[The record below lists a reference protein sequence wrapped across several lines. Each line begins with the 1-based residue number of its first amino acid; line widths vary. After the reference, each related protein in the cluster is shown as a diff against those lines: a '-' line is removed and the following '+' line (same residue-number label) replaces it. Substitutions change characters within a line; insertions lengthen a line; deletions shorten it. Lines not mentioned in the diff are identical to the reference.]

1 MLLLQTWLLPTPPA
15 SQVMLPGPLIEQ
27 PGNHPPS
34 SRARLVLLSLVCLNF
49 YLEMKIYQFVMSS
62 DNPEHKH
69 MELLSVYVGV
79 LRRLMA
85 CVGVCVLLYVCVRYR
100 DPVQQ
105 SLQLLQQLRETQ
117 RGLQEALHRAER
129 LGETRTTTVMDENR
143 PKCREEEDRRDE
155 DDFSDL
161 SLSHHEDED
170 NSANT
175 LLSHSGPSSSSS
187 PSLLTKSLS
196 LEPSCSPCGH
206 QGALDA
212 DVPQQ
217 LSSDPG
223 PGSSFLGPASLDG
236 GALLTERCGSA
247 EGLLMVNNTGPPELP
262 ATTLTPPS
270 KNRPPLPGP
279 KPQVPPKPPHL
290 QQTATTRP
298 RLKAPEKP
306 LPPPPPYRPLP
317 VDPRGGRTPPT
328 RVDGTASPSCV
339 LSLIEKFEREQII
352 VVPDISGGALCPR
365 LTDSSSSRP
374 SSPPPPSSSS
384 PAPPP
389 TGEELPSEVEG
400 RDDMTVE
407 DEVGDLRNDD
417 DDDEDDEELAAACGN
432 DIHQK
437 RLSMESGYSASEK
450 HLEDDVVAVEMREQ
464 QQQQPPLLDQS
475 ELPSE
480 RLSLPSSQTDGK
492 LANRDSGIDSISSP
506 SHSEELCFASVE
518 DGGVVYP
525 CSPALLPRLS
535 SSSSYAG
542 EGDGEELGVR
552 GAARRRRDFSEEGD
566 SDLEEEEE
574 AELTLVLAPPKTDR
588 QDSAE
593 LSVQQRVFNIANE
606 LLHTEIAYVSKLH
619 LLDQVFCARL
629 LEEARSR
636 SSFPCDVVQG
646 IFSNICSIYCFHQQ
660 FLLPALQKRMEEWD
674 SNPRIGDILQKLAP
688 FMKMYGEYVKNF
700 DRAMELVNTWMERSA
715 QFKTIIQEIQ
725 REERCGNLT
734 LQHHMLEPVQRIPRY
749 ELLLK
754 DYLHRLP
761 EDALDHRDAQK
772 SLELI
777 ATAAEHSNAA
787 IKKMERMRKLLKVY
801 ELLGGEEDIVN
812 PTNELIKEGYILK
825 LSNKNGTTQDRYLI
839 LFNDRLLYCVPKLR
853 LIGQKYGVRA
863 RIDVDGMELKEP
875 SGAAVPRTF
884 LVCGKQRS
892 LELQARTEDDKKD
905 WIQAIQATIQRH
917 EQTMESFRHLN
928 CSLRDDESTP
938 PHSPSCVELGKRA
951 PTPIRE
957 KEVTLCMK
965 CQEPFNSIT
974 KRRHHC
980 KACGHV
986 VCGKCSE
993 FRARLSYDNNRTNR
1007 VCVDCYAALVGV
1019 LPSPVTL
1026 TSSIQRRRS
1035 ILEKQ
1040 ASLAAENSVICSF
1053 LHHVEK
1059 GGGRGWQKAWF
1070 VIPENEPLVLYIYGA
1085 PQDVKAQ
1092 RSVPLIGFEVSLPE
1106 SCDRLERRHAFKISQ
1121 SHLTLY
1127 FSAEGEELQRRWMDV
1142 LSRAGRGE
1150 EPQVHHPIVES
1161 LEEEGEELVAAAEG
1175 ENT

>member
-1 MLLLQTWLLPTPPA
+1 MTGFVLCCA
-15 SQVMLPGPLIEQ
+15 VYMDR
-27 PGNHPPS
+27 S
-34 SRARLVLLSLVCLNF
+34 SL
-49 YLEMKIYQFVMSS
+49 
-62 DNPEHKH
+62 
-69 MELLSVYVGV
+69 
-79 LRRLMA
+79 
-85 CVGVCVLLYVCVRYR
+85 
-100 DPVQQ
+100 
-105 SLQLLQQLRETQ
+105 
-117 RGLQEALHRAER
+117 
-129 LGETRTTTVMDENR
+129 TR
-143 PKCREEEDRRDE
+143 
-155 DDFSDL
+155 
-161 SLSHHEDED
+161 
-170 NSANT
+170 
-175 LLSHSGPSSSSS
+175 GPSSSSS
-187 PSLLTKSLS
+187 SSVLTKSLP

-206 QGALDA
+206 QVAPDG
-212 DVPQQ
+212 DVPEQ
-217 LSSDPG
+217 SGSDPG
-223 PGSSFLGPASLDG
+223 PGSPFSGPASLKE
-236 GALLTERCGSA
+236 GAGLTEHCSS
-247 EGLLMVNNTGPPELP
+247 VNDTGPPELP
-262 ATTLTPPS
+262 VTLVTPPCRS
-270 KNRPPLPGP
+270 RPPLLGP
-279 KPQVPPKPPHL
+279 KPLVPPKPPHL
-290 QQTATTRP
+290 QQQAGGSRP
-298 RLKAPEKP
+298 RPRALDKP
-306 LPPPPPYRPLP
+306 LPPPPPCRPLP
-317 VDPRGGRTPPT
+317 ADPRGGWPPPNQADDTTP
-328 RVDGTASPSCV
+328 PSCV

-352 VVPDISGGALCPR
+352 VVPDITGGALCPR
-365 LTDSSSSRP
+365 LQDPPSSLSSSRP
-374 SSPPPPSSSS
+374 SSPLSSSVLSPPPSERE
-384 PAPPP
+384 PPSDI
-389 TGEELPSEVEG
+389 TSDDDITQEGEGGEEQVPA
-400 RDDMTVE
+400 
-407 DEVGDLRNDD
+407 DD
-417 DDDEDDEELAAACGN
+417 DDDEDDEDEELAAACC
-432 DIHQK
+432 DELHQK
-437 RLSMESGYSASEK
+437 RLSMESGYSPSEK
-450 HLEDDVVAVEMREQ
+450 HLEDEAVAVEMGD
-464 QQQQPPLLDQS
+464 QQQQPSLLCDQS

-506 SHSEELCFASVE
+506 SHSEELCFASVD
-518 DGGVVYP
+518 DGGVAYP

-542 EGDGEELGVR
+542 EGEEGE
-552 GAARRRRDFSEEGD
+552 ARAGGRTRREFSEEGD

-574 AELTLVLAPPKTDR
+574 AELTLVLEPPKTDR
-588 QDSAE
+588 QDSSE
-593 LSVQQRVFNIANE
+593 LSVHQRVFNIANE
-606 LLHTEIAYVSKLH
+606 LLHTETAYVSKLH

-629 LEEARSR
+629 LEEARCR

-660 FLLPALQKRMEEWD
+660 FLLPALQKRMDEWD
-674 SNPRIGDILQKLAP
+674 LNPRIGDILQKLAP
-688 FMKMYGEYVKNF
+688 FLKMYGEYVKNF

-715 QFKTIIQEIQ
+715 QFKAIIQEIQ

-761 EDALDHRDAQK
+761 EDAPDHRDAQK

-787 IKKMERMRKLLKVY
+787 IRKMERMRKLLKVY

-812 PTNELIKEGYILK
+812 PTNELIKEGHILK

-853 LIGQKYGVRA
+853 LMGQKYGVRT
-863 RIDVDGMELKEP
+863 RIDVDGMELKET
-875 SGAAVPRTF
+875 SSAAVPRTF
-884 LVCGKQRS
+884 LVSGKQRS
-892 LELQARTEDDKKD
+892 LELQARTEEDKKD
-905 WIQAIQATIQRH
+905 WIKAIQATIQRH
-917 EQTMESFRHLN
+917 EQTAESFRHLS

-1007 VCVDCYAALVGV
+1007 VCIDCYVTLVGAS
-1019 LPSPVTL
+1019 PSPAGL
-1026 TSSIQRRRS
+1026 SSSSQRRRS

-1040 ASLAAENSVICSF
+1040 ASLAAENSVMCSF
-1053 LHHVEK
+1053 LHHMEK

-1092 RSVPLIGFEVSLPE
+1092 RSVPLIGFDVSLPE

-1127 FSAEGEELQRRWMDV
+1127 FCAEGEELQRRWMDV

-1150 EPQVHHPIVES
+1150 EPLIHQPIAES
-1161 LEEEGEELVAAAEG
+1161 LEEEGEELVAEAEG